1 MQDLNILIIGAGIG
15 GLTSAIA
22 LGKAGHKVEMIER
35 DPAWSVYGVGIIQ
48 QSNVVRA
55 MHQLGILD
63 DYLDA
68 GFGFDVVDV
77 FSPAGQHL
85 ATVPS
90 HKLVEGKPANV
101 GIGRPALHKVLG
113 DRARAAGADIH
124 LGVTAESIDDEGE
137 QVVVRFS
144 GGRSGRYDLVIGADG
159 LNSSTR
165 SLLFPNAPAPQFTGQ
180 GVWRYNFP
188 RPPDVTSLHAY
199 AGPIGMG
206 FVPLSETLMYLYVTT
221 PEPGNPRYPRETLAA
236 SMRSKLAQA
245 PATVAACAEH
255 ITDNDAVVYKPL
267 EWIFLE
273 DDWYKG
279 RVVLLGDAVHATTP
293 HLGQGAGMA
302 IEDGIVL
309 ADELARSNDIP
320 EALSAYQRRRF
331 DRCRY
336 IVEKSRDIGES
347 QLGRLPPVDQAA
359 ATGDMFKVVAE
370 PI

>member
-22 LGKAGHKVEMIER
+22 LGKDGHKVEMIER
-35 DPAWSVYGVGIIQ
+35 DPKWSVYGVGIIQ

-77 FSPAGQHL
+77 FSPAGEHL
-85 ATVPS
+85 ASVPS
-90 HKLVEGKPANV
+90 HKLVEGRPANV
-101 GIGRPALHKVLG
+101 GIGRPALHRVLG

-124 LGVTAESIDDEGE
+124 LGVTAESIDNGDD
-137 QVVVRFS
+137 QVVVHFS
-144 GGRSGRYDLVIGADG
+144 DGRSGRYDLVIGADG
-159 LNSSTR
+159 LYSSTR
-165 SLLFPNAPAPQFTGQ
+165 NCLFPDAPAPQFTGQ

-188 RPPDVTSLHAY
+188 RPPGMQSLHVY

-206 FVPLSETLMYLYVTT
+206 FVPLSEALMYLYVTT
-221 PEPGNPRYPRETLAA
+221 PEPGNPRYPREALAET
-236 SMRSKLAQA
+236 MRQKLAKA
-245 PATVAACAEH
+245 PASVAAYAGQ
-255 ITDNDAVVYKPL
+255 ITENDAVVYKPL

-273 DDWYKG
+273 DSWYRG

-302 IEDGIVL
+302 IEDAIVL
-309 ADELARSNDIP
+309 ADELARGDDI
-320 EALSAYQRRRF
+320 AAAFSAHQTRRF
-331 DRCRY
+331 ERCRY
-336 IVEKSRDIGES
+336 IVEKSREIGDS
-347 QLGRLPPVDQAA
+347 QLGLRPPADQAA
-359 ATGDMFKVVAE
+359 ATSEMFKVIAE